1 MSRRFKRLEET
12 GAQAMRDVI
21 EWLKK
26 QKGHAAEH
34 GTQDQKERAAIDKAK
49 IHSHRLSLI

>member
-12 GAQAMRDVI
+12 GAQAMSDVI

-26 QKGHAAEH
+26 QKGQAAEYA
-34 GTQDQKERAAIDKAK
+34 TKDQKERAAIEKAK